1 MALLARFRRASEPGP
16 EEPPAQLEAPPAQP
30 EEAPAQPENP
40 PTQAVARRRRLPSPG
55 LLRRER
61 RGYAQLREQ
70 RIRDLGGLV
79 LEMYRQDRFRQ
90 DLVYEHA
97 AEIVA
102 IEERLFQ
109 IDQLLTAAGSR
120 RGRTGALEHCPHC
133 GAPRVPG
140 AKFCA
145 SCGQALVERA

>member
-1 MALLARFRRASEPGP
+1 MASLLARFRRASTAEP
-16 EEPPAQLEAPPAQP
+16 EQPAEQAPP
-30 EEAPAQPENP
+30 
-40 PTQAVARRRRLPSPG
+40 QAVRRRRRLPSPG

-61 RGYAQLREQ
+61 RGYARLREQ

-97 AEIVA
+97 KEVVA

-109 IDQLLTAAGSR
+109 IDQLLVAASSR
-120 RGRTGALEHCPHC
+120 RRAPAAEACPQC

-140 AKFCA
+140 ANFCA
-145 SCGQALVERA
+145 SCGHAFVAEQT